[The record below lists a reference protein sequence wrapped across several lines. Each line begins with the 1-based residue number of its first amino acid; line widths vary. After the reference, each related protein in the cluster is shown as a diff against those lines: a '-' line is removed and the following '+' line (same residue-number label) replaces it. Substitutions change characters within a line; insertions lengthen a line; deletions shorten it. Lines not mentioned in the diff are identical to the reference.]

1 MEYFFEIYYVAL
13 IINLKDIGR
22 VGWEEIQQA
31 FQIVQESNEGF
42 LGKSVVSVFSLSHPL
57 VLLSF
62 FNISFKFFY
71 STYQNRYVSNSI
83 FPLFLGL
90 HDTKVCQVL

>member
-31 FQIVQESNEGF
+31 FQIVRKPNEGF
-42 LGKSVVSVFSLSHPL
+42 WVKL
-57 VLLSF
+57 
-62 FNISFKFFY
+62 
-71 STYQNRYVSNSI
+71 
-83 FPLFLGL
+83 LFLY
-90 HDTKVCQVL
+90 